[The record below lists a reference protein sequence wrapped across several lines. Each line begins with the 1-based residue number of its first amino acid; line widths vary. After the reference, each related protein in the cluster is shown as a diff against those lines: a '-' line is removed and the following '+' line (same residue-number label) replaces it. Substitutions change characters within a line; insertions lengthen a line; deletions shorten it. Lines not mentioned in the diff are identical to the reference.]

1 MKIFTKKKIIQKI
14 LIAIVLVTLFN
25 FIIPNISHADD
36 EESGVKGVLF
46 EPIKD
51 FLLGIGDVASW
62 VMNKIIYQADE
73 TFLDIYYE
81 DTLKAAL
88 RDSDSFWDSVTKGF
102 EWIDK
107 KCGKLADNIQDWLN
121 GYGWPTSSHSLPKHV
136 RLPMIMLSPEE
147 MFKGEV
153 PLLDVN
159 FFNPKEDT
167 YTEYTTRATR
177 GDPKGSPITCVDGK
191 LKNQYTDGTIVDTDW
206 TVEEAIKR
214 YFKDYMHYESDNMN
228 VIVNHF
234 SNLSLDQYADK
245 LPYVSEYMKAYSAT
259 VSWYNDTDYY
269 EAMVAVAVTYLD
281 NDENN
286 TVLDFYFLEGTIG
299 VYESI
304 ITERPTSD
312 AKTIKSSSA
321 QLQPIISKWYYALR
335 NLAIVALL
343 SILVYIA
350 IRIIISSSMEDR
362 AKYKQHL
369 LDWLIAMCLL
379 FFMHYIMSFAVTL
392 TEEIT
397 KALEPM
403 SEPYPY
409 RIVDSGDGE
418 GRTLDKYY
426 VSDGTPVLEVDGV
439 KKIENG
445 IVWPVNLMGKA
456 RLDLQ
461 MEPPEYDD
469 NQILMKNFSLT
480 IIYLGLVMYTVL
492 FLFRYLKRLLMLT
505 FLTIIAPFMAM
516 TYPLDKIHDNSA
528 QGFNMWLKEYIF
540 NLLIQPLHLIL
551 YTVLIGSAIEFA
563 SENIIYSLVAFGFML
578 QGEKIMRRLF
588 GFEKAQT
595 ASATSAA
602 LGGALAMQGIEMIS
616 KHLKGGKSV
625 PKDKQEKNKIAQAN
639 RKPDKDINELTRKVF
654 GTNQNGAGS
663 NDSGTP
669 INNGGAPG
677 GGAPN
682 GNPNGQNAPQNNNQ
696 PDGTG
701 NNQPPNQQGTDSGT
715 QGSGNNTQ
723 GSGNSGQT
731 QNQNGSQGAG
741 SGTNRTVES
750 VQEKIIELVQNKFKE
765 KLEES
770 KYRQLANRVGTSK
783 FGKGIKYVGPKLA
796 KTGLK
801 AVLKAGLMATGATIG
816 LTAGLVS
823 DDFSNVF
830 KYGAVGAGAGLLTGN
845 AIPNKISNLKENIS
859 KEYDGFYEATHT
871 KEEINARMDKKALE
885 DKARIKK
892 YQEKFGVDRA
902 GAQVIMKEVA
912 QQYRDYG
919 ITDDDIIIKAIK
931 NKDLNDEEKIM
942 LAKMAQQVNGDEE
955 KYDALKEGLNDR
967 GLRLEEIEKYL
978 NIIRDMN
985 NWV

>member
-1 MKIFTKKKIIQKI
+1 MKIFTEKKIIQKI

-25 FIIPNISHADD
+25 FIIPNISQADD
-36 EESGVKGVLF
+36 EESGVNGVLF

-62 VMNKIIYQADE
+62 LMNKIIYQADE

-81 DTLKAAL
+81 DTLKAVL
-88 RDSDSFWDSVTKGF
+88 RDSDSFWDGVAKGF
-102 EWIDK
+102 DWIGEK
-107 KCGKLADNIQDWLN
+107 IEKATWNFIDWTN
-121 GYGWPTSSHSLPKHV
+121 GEYSSASHSLPKHL

-147 MFKGEV
+147 IFKGEV

-159 FFNPKEDT
+159 FFNPPETTVKYSKYDT
-167 YTEYTTRATR
+167 SIKKGNFLEERTYDNNGTENNFQKMDAV
-177 GDPKGSPITCVDGK
+177 GALKAWFSAKGEYGNIDLSSWS
-191 LKNQYTDGTIVDTDW
+191 IVKSKDDSDVTNIPGEGS
-206 TVEEAIKR
+206 VFFR
-214 YFKDYMHYESDNMN
+214 Y
-228 VIVNHF
+228 
-234 SNLSLDQYADK
+234 
-245 LPYVSEYMKAYSAT
+245 YSAT
-259 VSWYNDTDYY
+259 GSWYDDKYYY
-269 EAMVAVAVTYLD
+269 EAKFEIQECWLNAKVD
-281 NDENN
+281 N
-286 TVLDFYFLEGTIG
+286 TSIGKGTINL
-299 VYESI
+299 YERVE
-304 ITERPTSD
+304 ITTPDEST
-312 AKTIKSSSA
+312 KVEQESSSS

-379 FFMHYIMSFAVTL
+379 FFMHYIMAFAVTL

-397 KALEPM
+397 KAVEPM

-409 RIVDSGDGE
+409 VIADSGDGE

-426 VSDGTPVLEVDGV
+426 VSDGTPILEVDGV
-439 KKIENG
+439 KKIGNG

-616 KHLKGGKSV
+616 KHLNGGKNA
-625 PKDKQEKNKIAQAN
+625 PKEKQEKNKIAQAN
-639 RKPDKDINELTRKVF
+639 RKPDKDINELTRQVF
-654 GTNQNGAGS
+654 GTNSNGAES
-663 NDSGTP
+663 NNGGTP
-669 INNGGAPG
+669 INNGGTPG

-682 GNPNGQNAPQNNNQ
+682 GNPNDNQNGNQNGQNAPQNNNQ

-701 NNQPPNQQGTDSGT
+701 NNQAPNQQGTNGGA
-715 QGSGNNTQ
+715 QGFGNNTQ

-741 SGTNRTVES
+741 SGANRTKES

-770 KYRQLANRVGTSK
+770 KYKRLANKVGNSK
-783 FGKGIKYVGPKLA
+783 FGKGAKYVGPKLV

-845 AIPNKISNLKENIS
+845 AIPNKLSNLKENIS
-859 KEYDGFYEATHT
+859 KEYDSFYKETHT
-871 KEEINARMDKKALE
+871 KEEINARMDKKALS
-885 DKARIKK
+885 DKERIKK

-942 LAKMAQQVNGDEE
+942 LAKMASQVNGDEE

-967 GLRLEEIEKYL
+967 GIRLEEIEKYL